1 LSDSTHNGGRIEP
14 AIAAL
19 IDCVRHTIL
28 RVEGNVL
35 HVTLNRPRVL
45 NALHP
50 PAHFELAQIFDAF
63 AADPNLWIAV
73 VRGAGERSFC
83 TGTDLKVRAR
93 LGHDAYPP
101 SGFAGLTQ
109 RFDLDKPV
117 IAAVNGVALGGG
129 LEIALACD
137 LIIAAD
143 HALFGFPEPKVGL
156 AAMGGGVHR
165 LVRQLPDKVA
175 MGLLLTGRRIN
186 AQEALACGLVN
197 QVVPVGRL
205 DSAVDEWVADMLACA
220 PLALRATK
228 QIARRN
234 LQKSDLAE
242 AILAEYP
249 AAQAML
255 DSEDAI
261 EGPRAFA
268 EKRPPRWQGR

>member
-1 LSDSTHNGGRIEP
+1 M
-14 AIAAL
+14 
-19 IDCVRHTIL
+19 
-28 RVEGNVL
+28 RVEGRVL
-35 HVTLNRPRVL
+35 HVTLNRPHVL

-50 PAHFELAQIFDAF
+50 EAHFELAQIFDAF

-73 VRGAGERSFC
+73 IRGAGERGFC
-83 TGTDLKVRAR
+83 TGTDLKVRAQ
-93 LGHDAYPP
+93 LGQDDYPP
-101 SGFAGLTQ
+101 SGFAGLTR

-137 LIIAAD
+137 LIIAAEQ
-143 HALFGFPEPKVGL
+143 ARFGFPEPRVGL

-175 MGLLLTGRRIN
+175 MGLLLTGRQIT
-186 AQEALACGLVN
+186 AQQALEYGLVN
-197 QVVPVGRL
+197 QVVAGAQL
-205 DSAVDEWVADMLACA
+205 DSAVEEWVEDMLACA

-228 QIARRN
+228 QVARRN
-234 LQKSDLAE
+234 LDYARLAE
-242 AILAEYP
+242 AIRADYP
-249 AAQAML
+249 AAEAML
-255 DSEDAI
+255 DSADAV